1 MIINLLDTLPN
12 INYNNHKVYQCHL
25 QSPQKRNS
33 SRKEE
38 ELVLEDNYYFRFS
51 EGDTERNISHL
62 KDSLK
67 NISFNAY
74 TCFPFYN
81 EDSGLKYIEGLLKK
95 VDNNF
100 VLVFID
106 NSKENQRELF
116 GEIFKDKV
124 IYCRPG
130 CIHSY
135 TFPFHIIYTILKDGG
150 KYDYPFFGREHV
162 FTTSQIQENIIEL
175 NELLNNMKNIVE
187 KEKYLRICIGS
198 KMISSNNTQKI
209 AKSFISIID
218 KFLDRYTYFKNYIKF
233 DYKNSTDVNKLFLFT
248 NELFYCFYLLSKYK
262 LRPIWDDKGNISFIK
277 DSDITIYIQKIQDLQ
292 RKMNVNSAQIVTSSV

>member
-1 MIINLLDTLPN
+1 MILNLLDTLPK

-62 KDSLK
+62 KDHLK

-81 EDSGLKYIEGLLKK
+81 GDSGLKYIEELLKK

-106 NSKENQRELF
+106 NSKKIKENYL
-116 GEIFKDKV
+116 
-124 IYCRPG
+124 
-130 CIHSY
+130 
-135 TFPFHIIYTILKDGG
+135 
-150 KYDYPFFGREHV
+150 
-162 FTTSQIQENIIEL
+162 
-175 NELLNNMKNIVE
+175 
-187 KEKYLRICIGS
+187 EKYL
-198 KMISSNNTQKI
+198 KI
-209 AKSFISIID
+209 KLYIVDQVVFIHIHSHFI
-218 KFLDRYTYFKNYIKF
+218 
-233 DYKNSTDVNKLFLFT
+233 LFILF
-248 NELFYCFYLLSKYK
+248 
-262 LRPIWDDKGNISFIK
+262 
-277 DSDITIYIQKIQDLQ
+277 
-292 RKMNVNSAQIVTSSV
+292 